1 MKMPKFFGLHASP
14 GKKLAFF
21 LMLIPFI
28 VVVTIYAFG
37 AEYRHSINPDDKIM
51 PTIMKLVDTTMDY
64 AVKKDRKGNYILLGD
79 IMSSMKRLTIGVG
92 VAAIVGLL
100 LGMNMALFPGMGALL
115 NPFVTFFSN
124 VPALALMPMILIIF
138 GVGDLTKI
146 MLIFLGVVF
155 IITRDVY
162 RATNDLPK
170 EQITKALSL
179 GATQLEVAYKIVLPQ
194 IIPAL
199 ISTIRLSLGA
209 AWLFLIAGEAVVSM
223 DGLGYRIYLV
233 KRYLAMHIIIPYV
246 FTITGLAFLLD
257 RMLKWL
263 IDWRYPWYT
272 ETKGTN

>member
-1 MKMPKFFGLHASP
+1 MKTPKFFGLHASP

-28 VVVTIYAFG
+28 VVVTLYAFG
-37 AEYRHSINPDDKIM
+37 SEYRHSVNPDDKIM
-51 PTIMKLVDTTMDY
+51 PTIMKLADTTADY
-64 AVKKDRKGNYILLGD
+64 VVKKDRKGNYILLND
-79 IMSSMKRLTIGVG
+79 IISSMKRLVVAVG

-100 LGMNMALFPGMGALL
+100 VGMNMALFPGMGALL
-115 NPFVTFFSN
+115 NPFITFFSN
-124 VPALALMPMILIIF
+124 IPALALMPMILIVF
-138 GVGDLTKI
+138 GTGDFTKM

-155 IITRDVY
+155 VITRDVF

-199 ISTIRLSLGA
+199 LSTVRLSLGA

-246 FTITGLAFLLD
+246 FTITGLAFMLD
-257 RMLKWL
+257 RILKRF
-263 IDWRYPWYT
+263 IDWCYPWYT
-272 ETKGTN
+272 ETKGTK